1 MSTQRRKLS
10 YYGIDFLSGD
20 NHHFNS
26 NLFCEF
32 LTYLNGL
39 PDQDKL
45 FNDEKTKKAVS
56 LSSLRDETKEGLHLY
71 KIVFKSCKY
80 NHSPDY
86 MSSRD
91 GSERVSDKRLDEGD
105 KELTHMCMRIDGNE
119 AYTVFEDRRNGVT
132 IGGVIS
138 YFNRYFKN
146 FLRAKGIEES
156 FYLWAGIVLPDDFMT
171 ALNNTTR
178 VSVAEIFVDKSI
190 LGSGYLDL
198 MDIDASSQD
207 DLVMTL
213 KSKHRQSLPKRAI
226 QSTFR
231 KLSTAGTV
239 VKRIRL
245 YGKDV
250 NRMNVMIDSL
260 HQKKVEEVIVDLLPN
275 GVVDT
280 YSIFAKFEEVL
291 GVTEQ

>member
-26 NLFCEF
+26 ELFCEF
-32 LTYLNGL
+32 LSYLNEL
-39 PDQDKL
+39 PNQDKL
-45 FNDEKTKKAVS
+45 FNDEKTKKAVA

-138 YFNRYFKN
+138 YFNRYFKT
-146 FLRAKGIEES
+146 FLQTKGIEEN
-156 FYLWAGIVLPDDFMT
+156 FYLWAGIVPPDDFMT

-178 VSVAEIFVDKSI
+178 VSIAEIFVDKSV

-213 KSKHRQSLPKRAI
+213 KSKHRQSLPKHAI
-226 QSTFR
+226 QATFR

-239 VKRIRL
+239 VNRIRL
-245 YGKDV
+245 YGKDL

-280 YSIFAKFEEVL
+280 YSIFAKIEEVL
-291 GVTEQ
+291 GVTE

>member
-20 NHHFNS
+20 NHSFNAS
-26 NLFCEF
+26 LFCEF
-32 LTYLNGL
+32 LSYLAEL
-39 PDQDKL
+39 PEHSKL
-45 FNDEKTKKAVS
+45 FNDVKTKKAVA
-56 LSSLRDETKEGLHLY
+56 LSSISDETKSGLHLY

-91 GSERVSDKRLDEGD
+91 GSERASDKRLDEGD
-105 KELTHMCMRIDGNE
+105 KELTHMCMRIDGGE
-119 AYTVFEDRRNGVT
+119 AYTVFEERRNGVT

-138 YFNRYFKN
+138 YFNRYFKD
-146 FLRAKGIEES
+146 FLQTNNLDDT
-156 FYLWAGIVLPDDFMT
+156 FYLWAGIVPPDDFMT
-171 ALNNTTR
+171 ALNNATR
-178 VSVAEIFVDKSI
+178 VSIAEIFVDKSV

-198 MDIDASSQD
+198 MNVDASSQD

-213 KSKHRQSLPKRAI
+213 KAKNRKSLPKQAI
-226 QSTFR
+226 QTTFI
-231 KLSTAGTV
+231 KIATEGTV
-239 VKRIRL
+239 INRIRL
-245 YGKDV
+245 YGKDI

-260 HQKKVEEVIVDLLPN
+260 HQKKAEEIIVDLLPN

-280 YSIFAKFEEVL
+280 YSIFAKIEEVL
-291 GVTEQ
+291 GVTE

>member
-10 YYGIDFLSGD
+10 YFGIDFLSGEQHSFD
-20 NHHFNS
+20 S
-26 NLFCEF
+26 TLFCEF
-32 LTYLNGL
+32 LAYLNNL
-39 PDQDKL
+39 PTQNKL
-45 FNDEKTKKAVS
+45 FNDEKTKKAVALAS
-56 LSSLRDETKEGLHLY
+56 ILDETKEGIHLY

-105 KELTHMCMRIDGNE
+105 KELTHMCMRIDGRE

-138 YFNRYFKN
+138 YFNRHLKD
-146 FLRAKGIEES
+146 FLQIRGVEDN
-156 FYLWAGIVLPDDFMT
+156 FYLWAGIVPPDDFMT
-171 ALNNTTR
+171 ALNNATR
-178 VSVAEIFVDKSI
+178 ISIADIFVDKSV
-190 LGSGYLDL
+190 LGSGCLDL
-198 MDIDASSQD
+198 MEIDASSQEN
-207 DLVMTL
+207 LMMTL
-213 KSKHRQSLPKRAI
+213 KSKPRQSLPKRAI

-231 KLSTAGTV
+231 KIATEGTV
-239 VKRIRL
+239 VNRIRL

-250 NRMNVMIDSL
+250 NRMNIVIDSL
-260 HQKKVEEVIVDLLPN
+260 NQKKVEEVTVDLLPN

-280 YSIFAKFEEVL
+280 YSIFAKIEEVL
-291 GVTEQ
+291 GVTE

>member
-32 LTYLNGL
+32 LSYLNEL
-39 PDQDKL
+39 PDQNKL
-45 FNDEKTKKAVS
+45 FNDEKTKKAVA
-56 LSSLRDETKEGLHLY
+56 LSNLRDETKEGLHLY

-138 YFNRYFKN
+138 YFNRYFKD
-146 FLRAKGIEES
+146 FLRTKGIEEN
-156 FYLWAGIVLPDDFMT
+156 FYLWAGIVPPDDFIT

-178 VSVAEIFVDKSI
+178 VSVAEIFVDKSV
-190 LGSGYLDL
+190 LGSGYLGL

-213 KSKHRQSLPKRAI
+213 KSKHRQSLPKHAI

-239 VKRIRL
+239 VNRIRL
-245 YGKDV
+245 YGKDI

-280 YSIFAKFEEVL
+280 YSIFAKIEEVL
-291 GVTEQ
+291 GVTE

>member
-20 NHHFNS
+20 QHHFNPQ
-26 NLFCEF
+26 LFCEF
-32 LTYLNGL
+32 LLYLNNL
-39 PDQDKL
+39 PAQNKL
-45 FNDEKTKKAVS
+45 FNDEKTKKAVA
-56 LSSLRDETKEGLHLY
+56 LSSLRDEIKEGIHLY

-105 KELTHMCMRIDGNE
+105 KELTHMCMRIDGHE

-138 YFNRYFKN
+138 YFNRHLKD
-146 FLRAKGIEES
+146 FLRVKMMEDN
-156 FYLWAGIVLPDDFMT
+156 FYLWAGVVPPDDFMT
-171 ALNNTTR
+171 ALDNAAR
-178 VSVAEIFVDKSI
+178 ISVADIFVDKSV
-190 LGSGYLDL
+190 LGSDYLNL
-198 MDIDASSQD
+198 MELDASSRD

-213 KSKHRQSLPKRAI
+213 KSKPRKSLPKRAV

-231 KLSTAGTV
+231 KISTSGTV
-239 VKRIRL
+239 VNRIRL
-245 YGKDV
+245 YGKDI
-250 NRMNVMIDSL
+250 NKMNIMIDSL
-260 HQKKVEEVIVDLLPN
+260 HQKKVEEITVDLLPN

-280 YSIFAKFEEVL
+280 YSIFAKIEEVL
-291 GVTEQ
+291 GVTE

>member
-26 NLFCEF
+26 KLFCEF
-32 LTYLNGL
+32 LSYLNEL
-39 PDQDKL
+39 PNQDKL
-45 FNDEKTKKAVS
+45 FNDEKTKKAVA

-138 YFNRYFKN
+138 YFNRYFKD
-146 FLRAKGIEES
+146 FLQAKGIEEN
-156 FYLWAGIVLPDDFMT
+156 FYLWAGIVPPDDFMT

-178 VSVAEIFVDKSI
+178 VSVAEIFVDKSV

-213 KSKHRQSLPKRAI
+213 KSKHRQSLPKHAI

-239 VKRIRL
+239 VNRIRL
-245 YGKDV
+245 YGKDL

-280 YSIFAKFEEVL
+280 YSIFAKIEEVL
-291 GVTEQ
+291 GVTE